1 MSQKYL
7 HIRQDNS
14 THPIFYRGRFHICLR
29 PDNCMACSFREK
41 DNKCSQTGL
50 YEVCIKLTKSQYMDI
65 ILLDKDP
72 DGNEY

>member
-1 MSQKYL
+1 
-7 HIRQDNS
+7 
-14 THPIFYRGRFHICLR
+14 
-29 PDNCMACSFREK
+29 MACSFREK